1 MVTNRRGIEEGN
13 PDADSVELQKMA
25 DRNAKEARD
34 LGQEKGRSGR
44 ATDMKTVR
52 PIEGGYFSS

>member
-1 MVTNRRGIEEGN
+1 
-13 PDADSVELQKMA
+13 MA

-52 PIEGGYFSS
+52 PTEGGYFSS